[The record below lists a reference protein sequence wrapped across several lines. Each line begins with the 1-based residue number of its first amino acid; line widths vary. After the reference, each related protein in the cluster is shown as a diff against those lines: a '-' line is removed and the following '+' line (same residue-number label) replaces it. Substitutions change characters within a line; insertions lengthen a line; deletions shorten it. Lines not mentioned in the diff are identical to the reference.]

1 MAAVALPSRRRAS
14 RRASTGGGVGPLGLG
29 VATLWLS
36 VVVLLPLA
44 AVVVKSFDNGI
55 GGFWDALSAPSAR
68 AALVLTVGI
77 SAIVT
82 LINVVTGTLIAWVLV
97 RDDFR
102 GKNVVNAVIDLP
114 FALPTIVAG
123 LVLLALYGPQSPVGI
138 EIA

>member
-1 MAAVALPSRRRAS
+1 MAAVALPTRRKTS
-14 RRASTGGGVGPLGLG
+14 RRASAGGGVGPLGLG

-44 AVVVKSFDNGI
+44 AVVVKSFDNGLS
-55 GGFWDALSAPSAR
+55 GFWDALTATSAR

-102 GKNVVNAVIDLP
+102 GKSVVTAVIDLP
-114 FALPTIVAG
+114 FAFPTIVASI
-123 LVLLALYGPQSPVGI
+123 VLLALYGPH
-138 EIA
+138 